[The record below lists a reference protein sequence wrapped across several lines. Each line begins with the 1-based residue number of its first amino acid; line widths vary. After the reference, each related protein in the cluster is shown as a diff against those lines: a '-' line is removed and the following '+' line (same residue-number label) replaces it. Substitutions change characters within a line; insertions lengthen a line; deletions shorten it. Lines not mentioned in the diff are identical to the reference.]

1 MPHADRPAASRLR
14 TPRPYHAVSKNA
26 GWLPAHAL
34 LLALTILAGM
44 GPARAASPSELTA
57 TAAPSFSLPT
67 RDGTTVS
74 LESLK
79 GKVILVDFWASWCGP
94 CQKSFPWLASLHQRF
109 ADKGLTIVAVNL
121 DKKREAAETFLQ
133 KVPAPFL
140 VAFDPSGKTAD
151 AYKVTALP
159 STYLVGPTGS
169 TLVAH
174 VGYDPKKTDEIE
186 ALIQKAC
193 AP

>member
-1 MPHADRPAASRLR
+1 MPHTDRPAASCPP
-14 TPRPYHAVSKNA
+14 TPRPFRVVSKCA
-26 GWLPAHAL
+26 RWLPARCL
-34 LLALTILAGM
+34 MLALTILAGT
-44 GPARAASPSELTA
+44 GPARATSPSEPNA
-57 TAAPSFSLPT
+57 TAAPAFSLPT
-67 RDGTTVS
+67 RDGATVS

-94 CQKSFPWLASLHQRF
+94 CQKSFPWLASLHERF

-121 DKKREAAETFLQ
+121 DKKRAAAETFLQ

-169 TLVAH
+169 TLVTH
-174 VGYDPKKTDEIE
+174 VGYDPKKTGEIE

>member
-1 MPHADRPAASRLR
+1 MPHTDRRAASRPPN
-14 TPRPYHAVSKNA
+14 PRPCRAVSK
-26 GWLPAHAL
+26 GFRWLPARSL
-34 LLALTILAGM
+34 LLALTILAGT
-44 GPARAASPSELTA
+44 GPARAASPSELNA
-57 TAAPSFSLPT
+57 TAAPTFSLPT

-94 CQKSFPWLASLHQRF
+94 CQKSFPWLASLHERF
-109 ADKGLTIVAVNL
+109 GGKGLTIVAVNL
-121 DKKREAAETFLQ
+121 DKKREAAEAFLQ

-169 TLVAH
+169 TLITH